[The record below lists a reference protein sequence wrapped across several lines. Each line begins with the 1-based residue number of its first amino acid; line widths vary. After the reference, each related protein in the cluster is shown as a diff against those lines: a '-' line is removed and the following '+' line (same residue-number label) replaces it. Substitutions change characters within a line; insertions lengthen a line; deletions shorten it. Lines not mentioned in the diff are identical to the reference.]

1 MKEELKT
8 ALSLSQ
14 ERGDVASLLLPAEDW
29 LFDYYTKAVG
39 YAPIPVAVTTT
50 SLNAVLSES
59 DPECEGATLVEYLAA
74 VEHASKAPQLL
85 HSPALWR
92 VVTEDYPT
100 TEGYVLREHSTAE
113 GKVNGALFYVE
124 REDEVIVQ
132 AIYGSSAVR
141 EVLLQELSHSVKKVS
156 YYLRPEGGRGVG
168 EERRGMIRLLD
179 PLRFLQH
186 LATLHPDLRGAWAY
200 SDELFPALDGLYI
213 VEGGGSASHTL
224 SYFGCYPKC
233 RTTAELFAQLGKS
246 LGEEL
251 SYSLRL
257 FFEAV

>member
-1 MKEELKT
+1 MKEELKK
-8 ALSLSQ
+8 ALRLSQ

-50 SLNAVLSES
+50 SLEAVLSES
-59 DPECEGATLVEYLAA
+59 DPECEEATLVEYLTA
-74 VEHASKAPQLL
+74 VERASKSPQLL

-100 TEGYVLREHSTAE
+100 TEGYVLREHRTAE

-124 REDEVIVQ
+124 REDEVVVQ
-132 AIYGSSAVR
+132 AVYGRSAVR

-156 YYLRPEGGRGVG
+156 YYLRPDGGRGVG

-186 LATLHPDLRGAWAY
+186 LATLHLDLRGAWAY
-200 SDELFPALDGLYI
+200 SDELFPALDGLYT
-213 VEGGGSASHTL
+213 VESGAVHRTPYPTSDA
-224 SYFGCYPKC
+224 YPKC